1 MLTVV
6 GYKTVKLRWLVP
18 SGRQYSNRRDW
29 GEIIK
34 LKNDRTHSIPWYH
47 RNYSE
52 RELHPSKKKETQSS
66 WSRKYPTEWNRRTCG
81 FCAPTGFCKLQTGKV
96 GCWIFLTLSC
106 PAENGTH
113 LLPVNTDKSELQ
125 RTSLSSCDC
134 VGKTQADFSWARQR
148 VWKQI
153 WGENSTFYPEKT
165 LNETSLG
172 WSILRKSQALQ
183 EKDKKGM
190 HWTPQ
195 SAVSQRFVF
204 SPSFFLFSL
213 HPIHF
218 HCSIT
223 T

>member
-1 MLTVV
+1 MIELIRFLDTT
-6 GYKTVKLRWLVP
+6 GIIQKENCILLR
-18 SGRQYSNRRDW
+18 
-29 GEIIK
+29 
-34 LKNDRTHSIPWYH
+34 
-47 RNYSE
+47 
-52 RELHPSKKKETQSS
+52 KKKHNPHEAENIQQ
-66 WSRKYPTEWNRRTCG
+66 NG
-81 FCAPTGFCKLQTGKV
+81 TGEPVVSVHLRGSVCKLQTGKV

-134 VGKTQADFSWARQR
+134 VGKTQADFSWARQK

-172 WSILRKSQALQ
+172 WSILRKALQ

-218 HCSIT
+218 HWSIT